1 MEMNTYEKIVYSISF
16 KSWDFDKVL
25 AELAE
30 EFPLERKESV
40 RSILSQEYQK
50 HIKKGFK
57 AGHSDVRKAAVYE
70 SVRQAAASG
79 EPDGAIV
86 RLAQQGA
93 ASSALTARMVLEEY
107 LTENNKK
114 DGREVTKPGEYK
126 DQALKSQTSMLM
138 KDTTLIEDGKL
149 AMEIFL
155 ATIKDDSYGPLAEA
169 IKHSIGEEHEQK
181 LKDCLTKLDIPFSDE
196 NVLRVQ
202 GYDKTPDIKLEV
214 PISVDGHII
223 NWIESKALFGDPEA
237 HQGYLRDQF
246 WSYMNRFGSGM
257 VIYWFGYIS
266 QLDTNR
272 SAGIILSDHFP
283 TNIVRYKPEMI
294 KDFSCP
300 GDDNLQVNESLGS
313 LVIS

>member
-1 MEMNTYEKIVYSISF
+1 M
-16 KSWDFDKVL
+16 
-25 AELAE
+25 
-30 EFPLERKESV
+30 

-57 AGHSDVRKAAVYE
+57 ACNSEGRKAAVYR
-70 SVRQAAASG
+70 SVKQSIADG
-79 EPDGAIV
+79 QPGGAIV
-86 RLAQQGA
+86 RLAQDAGD
-93 ASSALTARMVLEEY
+93 SSALTARIVLEEY
-107 LTENNKK
+107 LTENT
-114 DGREVTKPGEYK
+114 EIALKPGEYK

-155 ATIKDDSYGPLAEA
+155 ANIKDDSYGPVAEA

-196 NVLRVQ
+196 NVLRGQ

-214 PISVDGHII
+214 PIAVDGHII

-246 WSYMNRFGSGM
+246 WSYMNRFGPGM
-257 VIYWFGYIS
+257 VIYWFGYIN

-272 SAGIILSDHFP
+272 SAGIILTDNFP
-283 TNIVRYKPEMI
+283 TNIVRYRPEII
-294 KDFSCP
+294 KNFTCP
-300 GDDNLQVNESLGS
+300 EEEIN
-313 LVIS
+313 

>member
-1 MEMNTYEKIVYSISF
+1 MDIDTYESIISSIS
-16 KSWDFDKVL
+16 KTSLDFDKAL
-25 AELAE
+25 TELVE
-30 EFPLERKESV
+30 EFPKVRKESV
-40 RSILSQEYQK
+40 RSILSQEHQK

-57 AGHSDVRKAAVYE
+57 ACNNEGRKAAVYR
-70 SVRQAAASG
+70 SVKQSIADG
-79 EPDGAIV
+79 QPGGAIV
-86 RLAQQGA
+86 RLAQDAGD
-93 ASSALTARMVLEEY
+93 SSALTARIVLEEY
-107 LTENNKK
+107 LTENT
-114 DGREVTKPGEYK
+114 EIALKPGEYK

-155 ATIKDDSYGPLAEA
+155 ANIKDDSYGPVAEA

-196 NVLRVQ
+196 NVLRGQ

-214 PISVDGHII
+214 PIAVDGHII

-246 WSYMNRFGSGM
+246 WSYMNRFGPGM
-257 VIYWFGYIS
+257 VIYWFGYIN

-272 SAGIILSDHFP
+272 SAGIILTDHFP
-283 TNIVRYKPEMI
+283 TNIVRYEPEII
-294 KDFSCP
+294 KNFSGP
-300 GDDNLQVNESLGS
+300 EEENKQE
-313 LVIS
+313 

>member
-1 MEMNTYEKIVYSISF
+1 MDMCVYESIVSAITR
-16 KSWDFDKVL
+16 KSWDFDQVYAQL
-25 AELAE
+25 VQ
-30 EFPLERKESV
+30 EFPTERKESV
-40 RSILSQEYQK
+40 RSILSQEYQR

-57 AGHSDVRKAAVYE
+57 ACNNPGRREAVYR
-70 SVRQAAASG
+70 SVRQADSAG
-79 EPDGAIV
+79 LPEGVIV
-86 RLAQQGA
+86 RHAQQAGN
-93 ASSALTARMVLEEY
+93 SSALTAKMVLEEY
-107 LTENNKK
+107 LTENT
-114 DGREVTKPGEYK
+114 EQTVKPGEYK

-138 KDTTLIEDGKL
+138 KDTTLIDDGKL

-155 ATIKDDSYGPLAEA
+155 ATIKDDSYGPVAEA

-181 LKDCLTKLDIPFSDE
+181 LKDCLTKLEIPFSDE

-214 PISVDGHII
+214 PIAVDGHIV

-257 VIYWFGYIS
+257 VIYWFGYIN

-272 SAGIILSDHFP
+272 SAGIILTDHFP
-283 TNIVRYKPEMI
+283 SNIVRYTPDRVKS
-294 KDFSCP
+294 F
-300 GDDNLQVNESLGS
+300 
-313 LVIS
+313 